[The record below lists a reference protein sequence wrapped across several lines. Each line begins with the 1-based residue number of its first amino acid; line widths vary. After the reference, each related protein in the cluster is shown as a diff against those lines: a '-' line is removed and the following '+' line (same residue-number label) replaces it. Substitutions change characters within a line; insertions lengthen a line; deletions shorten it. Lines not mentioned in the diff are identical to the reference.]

1 MPAHAADLDRERVA
15 GAQHG
20 SGFPTD
26 DAAGKVRPKMKSKGV
41 LRWRISREHPLLAH
55 PFRAGA
61 AFFCGLEDESDGPVE
76 QRFVGLEDGRCAQE
90 HAGVPIVATGVH
102 LALHRRL
109 EGNLRKLPDGQGVD
123 VGAQGHA
130 RRVSSAQLGHHAVAA
145 RPRNALVLPG
155 VERPA
160 GLVGHSQALEGA
172 LDDL

>member
-1 MPAHAADLDRERVA
+1 MSLTV
-15 GAQHG
+15 
-20 SGFPTD
+20 
-26 DAAGKVRPKMKSKGV
+26 
-41 LRWRISREHPLLAH
+41 PLSSA
-55 PFRAGA
+55 
-61 AFFCGLEDESDGPVE
+61 S
-76 QRFVGLEDGRCAQE
+76 
-90 HAGVPIVATGVH
+90 
-102 LALHRRL
+102 LALRMAAAPRSMLVCPSWPQACIWPSTVDLRRRASSIGAPRRIRCSPPQRLLL